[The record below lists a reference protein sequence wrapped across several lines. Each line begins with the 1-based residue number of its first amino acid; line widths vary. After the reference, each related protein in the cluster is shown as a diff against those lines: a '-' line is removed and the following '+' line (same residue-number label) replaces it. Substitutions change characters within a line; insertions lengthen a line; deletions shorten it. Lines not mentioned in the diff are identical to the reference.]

1 MANPVPRYRSLNERI
16 SFLDCFLFKP
26 GMRKLLL
33 FSVLIIT
40 LFHVKAQEL
49 PLKKEP
55 VFQAGEVLEYKLR
68 YGFITAAEATI
79 KVLNSDLK
87 FDNKPTWNLV
97 VDAKTS
103 GTFDVFYKI
112 RDHYDSY
119 IDKTDLTPYFYQENV
134 REASY
139 KRQDKARFYQDT
151 KKVVSNKG
159 TFTTPTDQTFDLVS
173 AYYFSRSL
181 DISKMV
187 IGDQF
192 RLNYFLGKEIHQ
204 LQIKYV
210 GKEIVKSKLG
220 NIRCLKFSPSIEPGR
235 IFRKDSSLY
244 LWITDDGNRVPV
256 KAQVEIIVGA
266 VTMEIK
272 SAKGLKYALAKE
284 KEEK

>member
-1 MANPVPRYRSLNERI
+1 
-16 SFLDCFLFKP
+16 
-26 GMRKLLL
+26 MRKLFLL
-33 FSVLIIT
+33 TVFLIT
-40 LFHVKAQEL
+40 LIHAKAQEL

-55 VFQAGEVLEYKLR
+55 VFQAGEVLQYKLR
-68 YGFITAAEATI
+68 YGIITAAEGII

-87 FDNKPTWNLV
+87 FDGKPTYRLV

-103 GTFDVFYKI
+103 GTFDIFYKI

-119 IDKTDLTPYFYQENV
+119 IDKDNLTPYFYQENIK
-134 REASY
+134 ESSY
-139 KRQDKARFYQDT
+139 KREDKARFYQDT

-181 DISKMV
+181 DISKLK
-187 IGDQF
+187 IGEEF
-192 RLNYFLGKEIHQ
+192 KLNYFLGKSIHQ

-210 GKEIVKSKLG
+210 GKEVIKSKLG

-272 SAKGLKYALAKE
+272 SADGLRYPLAKE
-284 KEEK
+284 N